1 MGLFDLFRK
10 NKQGAAPEAPARETP
25 AAVKKPKPSKKRP
38 ETFEELIDDILINPD
53 RELLREDTRMLS
65 STLISVGD
73 IGMKYVMMSD
83 LLERAVEAPRAEIN
97 YEYLTEHILCQY
109 RMFLGDRDPTY
120 LVPLEILDR
129 FCEDVVKLYQQCG
142 AAWQEKIER
151 YSTELYNIPCSGAR
165 KLYELWMEEGGE
177 KRKAVLRHLKPI
189 KTEDVLYFLLD
200 YIVKRLDDPSDAERK
215 EIRDFIKEN
224 VSPIVLFN
232 TGEIIED
239 NRVQDVPEFFRRIY
253 LKICGREGDE
263 ELISRFNEFW
273 EA

>member
-10 NKQGAAPEAPARETP
+10 NKQDAATEAPTRETP
-25 AAVKKPKPSKKRP
+25 VAIKKPKPSKKRP

>member
-65 STLISVGD
+65 GTLISVGD
-73 IGMKYVMMSD
+73 ISMKYIMMSD

-129 FCEDVVKLYQQCG
+129 FCGDVVKLYQQCG